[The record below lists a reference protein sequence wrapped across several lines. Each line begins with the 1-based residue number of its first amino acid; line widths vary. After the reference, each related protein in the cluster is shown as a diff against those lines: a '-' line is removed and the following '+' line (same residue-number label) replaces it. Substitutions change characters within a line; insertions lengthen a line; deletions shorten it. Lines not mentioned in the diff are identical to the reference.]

1 MPRKKYAKA
10 KKKGIP
16 VLVLL
21 GLVVM
26 GLFYYLFG
34 LDMLLRYLLGAL
46 MFATIT
52 VTMIKWLNGKL
63 GKKCVRLK

>member
-1 MPRKKYAKA
+1 MPRKTYAKT